1 MRGTTQ
7 EAGADKGKEFLMRT
21 PVKMMLPLAAAAVGL
36 AMTPLA
42 ASADHA
48 NGSYQTTLQ
57 PLNGSSGSGM
67 ATVSVSGDQGTIN
80 VSWSGLPQTFDGAP
94 YPHVQHIHIGNRG
107 TCPTPDA
114 DANGDGVI
122 STTEGQPAYGPI
134 GTTLS
139 VEGDT
144 SPAAATD
151 LAIAPSGSSLDY
163 DRTFTLSEDTLDA
176 LANGTGVIVVHGLD
190 PATLSEEAAAAKSE
204 LVPSLPLAATSP
216 TLCGALSGMPTG
228 GVATGG
234 GETAGVENLALLGAG
249 GGLLAAAAV
258 GGLFMHRRRFAE
270 IQG

>member
-1 MRGTTQ
+1 MR
-7 EAGADKGKEFLMRT
+7 K
-21 PVKMMLPLAAAAVGL
+21 PIKMMLPLAAAAVGL
-36 AMTPLA
+36 AMAPTA
-42 ASADHA
+42 AYADHA
-48 NGSYQTTLQ
+48 DGSYQTTLN

-67 ATVSVSGDQGTIN
+67 ATVSVSGDQGTVN

-122 STTEGQPAYGPI
+122 STTEGEPAYGPI

-139 VEGDT
+139 LEGDT
-144 SPAAATD
+144 SPAAGTD
-151 LAIAPSGSSLDY
+151 LKVAPGGSSLEY
-163 DRTFTLSEDTLDA
+163 NRTFALSEDTLDA
-176 LANGTGVIVVHGLD
+176 LADGTGVIVVHGLD
-190 PATLSEEAAAAKSE
+190 PATLSKEAAAAKSD

-216 TLCGALSGMPTG
+216 ALCGALSGMPSG

-234 GETAGVENLALLGAG
+234 GDTAGMENTGLLGAG

-258 GGLFMHRRRFAE
+258 GGLFLSRRRLAE
-270 IQG
+270 NQA